1 MFSKIT
7 EVKPTME
14 NKLETLN
21 KSSKKFVKSKEYIDP
36 LSYYNFIEGIL
47 IDEFKFLCKELNFLA
62 IRRNLTLKDC
72 INILETLEKDFDSY
86 YILCENIDKILIV
99 PEEIF
104 SLFSYESVTDIR
116 DIISPLL
123 RDLKS
128 LYKHKTTYE
137 LYRQSKALTN
147 SSISK
152 LSYSKSL
159 YNITIPYD
167 NDFKI
172 IDELVITNNGIFALK
187 IFNFSRDNNV
197 HLEVSPQG
205 RAFKHQG
212 MKKKLISRSLEEDLS
227 IPCKHIEKYINLKQK
242 KVCTEHINVRPLVLV
257 VNDDASILNASTIP
271 ILKINSLYSNLI
283 SHDKI
288 LSNDLV
294 DYCHENITAN
304 FLSHIEEIDYKFDM
318 NNLDLIRTI
327 FVYHSFLGTI
337 LNNLRD
343 LETSA
348 EATLKD
354 QKIKREFS
362 NARYENL
369 RKFKLLYSSL
379 ICLCIVFILYK
390 GATTAILYENVR
402 TFNNNLETAVKDL
415 DEASL
420 DKILVNNGIP
430 WSEKKAF
437 LSLLNEDESFSNSIT
452 SKAFS
457 DNSNEDVQVNTNVY
471 LTNDKK
477 INLIPLNITL
487 PSDEPIYFNDEKF
500 TSKNIELIPGIYS
513 VSKVNSKGEQ
523 IKIKDVK
530 LTSNAEVNLK

>member
-21 KSSKKFVKSKEYIDP
+21 KSSKKIVKSKEYIDP

-72 INILETLEKDFDSY
+72 ISILETLEKDFDSY
-86 YILCENIDKILIV
+86 YILCENIDKFLIV
-99 PEEIF
+99 PDDIF
-104 SLFSYESVTDIR
+104 NLFSYEDVTDIR

-128 LYKHKTTYE
+128 LYKYKTTYE

-197 HLEVSPQG
+197 HLEVSPDG

-212 MKKKLISRSLEEDLS
+212 MKKNLISRSLKEDLS
-227 IPCKHIEKYINLKQK
+227 IPCNYIEKYINLKQK
-242 KVCTEHINVRPLVLV
+242 KVCNEHINVHPLVLV
-257 VNDDASILNASTIP
+257 VNDEASILNSSNIP
-271 ILKINSLYSNLI
+271 ILKIDSLYSNLI

-288 LSNDLV
+288 LSNELV

-304 FLSHIEEIDYKFDM
+304 FLSHIEEIDYKFDL
-318 NNLDLIRTI
+318 NNLDLIKTI
-327 FVYHSFLGTI
+327 FVYHSFLGNI
-337 LNNLRD
+337 LNTLRD
-343 LETSA
+343 IETSA
-348 EATLKD
+348 ETTLKD

-369 RKFKLLYSSL
+369 RKFKLLYSAL
-379 ICLCIVFILYK
+379 ICMCIVFILYK
-390 GATTAILYENVR
+390 SVNTAILYENVR
-402 TFNNNLETAVKDL
+402 TFNDNLETAIKNS
-415 DEASL
+415 DETAL
-420 DKILVNNGIP
+420 DKVLVNNEIP
-430 WSEKKAF
+430 SSEKKAF
-437 LSLLNEDESFSNSIT
+437 LSLLKDDESFINSIN
-452 SKAFS
+452 SKSFS
-457 DNSNEDVQVNTNVY
+457 DNADENVQVNTNLY
-471 LTNDKK
+471 LTSDKK
-477 INLIPLNITL
+477 IDLIPLNITL

-513 VSKVNSKGEQ
+513 VSKVNSKGEKV
-523 IKIKDVK
+523 KIKDVK
-530 LTSNAEVNLK
+530 LTSNTEVDLK

>member
-104 SLFSYESVTDIR
+104 SLFSYENVTDIR

-304 FLSHIEEIDYKFDM
+304 FLSHIEEIDYKFDI

-390 GATTAILYENVR
+390 GATTAIFYENIR

-420 DKILVNNGIP
+420 DKILVNTGIP

-437 LSLLNEDESFSNSIT
+437 LSLLDDDESFSNSIT

-457 DNSNEDVQVNTNVY
+457 DNSNEDVQINTNIY
-471 LTNDKK
+471 LTNNKK

-523 IKIKDVK
+523 IKIKDIK
-530 LTSNAEVNLK
+530 LTSNSEVNLK